1 MPNASSAASPQAA
14 GFDRRG
20 QLKTLGLSL
29 TINGLCP
36 FVIYRVV
43 QSHFPANS
51 VMPLLYATIFPV
63 LGMILGIV
71 RERTFDVIAIIAMA
85 ALAMN
90 IAVTL
95 VVRNVGIA
103 LVAISLDGAII
114 GLVLVTSVLIWRPII
129 LIIAKQVAAGSSP
142 ERATALSRIIEND
155 GQRTFSTITVAWG
168 LCLMAMSGLH
178 VLLALKLPPA
188 DFLLVSPL
196 VGVLTIV
203 ALLGWTSR
211 YLIART
217 RGR

>member
-1 MPNASSAASPQAA
+1 MTNASSAASQQAD

-20 QLKTLGLSL
+20 ALKTLGLSL
-29 TINGLCP
+29 TLNALCP

-63 LGMILGIV
+63 LGLILGVV
-71 RERTFDVIAIIAMA
+71 RKRTVDVIAIIAMA
-85 ALAMN
+85 ALAMH

-95 VVRNVGIA
+95 VARDVGIA
-103 LVAISLDGAII
+103 LLAISLDGAII
-114 GLVLVTSVLIWRPII
+114 GLILVTSALIGRPII
-129 LIIAKQVAAGSSP
+129 LMVAKQMAASGSP
-142 ERATALSRIIEND
+142 ERVTTLSRIIEKN
-155 GQRTFSTITVAWG
+155 GRRTFFTITLAWG

-178 VLLALKLPPA
+178 VVLALKLPPA
-188 DFLLVSPL
+188 DFLLVSPI

-203 ALLGWTSR
+203 ALLGWTGR
-211 YLIART
+211 YLMART